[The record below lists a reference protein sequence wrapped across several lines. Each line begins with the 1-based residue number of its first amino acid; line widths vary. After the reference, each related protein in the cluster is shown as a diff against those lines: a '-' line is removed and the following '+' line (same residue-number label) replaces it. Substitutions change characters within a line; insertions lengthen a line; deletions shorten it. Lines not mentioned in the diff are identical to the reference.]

1 MEEIPEIWD
10 FRMDRLQEFF
20 RDRKDPWGAGFRE
33 VFVKKAR
40 LVPESF
46 SAYVETEGAQKIS
59 EGFAAICGRTPAWS
73 GRKHA
78 GRVRFLMGR
87 PDLLSDPIVIDCVC
101 AGGRVYPIPIL
112 IDGWHRYFA
121 HKLLGSPT
129 IRASFGGVVDLAEY
143 LSGRSDVLER

>member
-1 MEEIPEIWD
+1 MENEIPEIWD

-20 RDRKDPWGAGFRE
+20 GTRKDPWGAGFRE
-33 VFVKKAR
+33 AFVAR
-40 LVPESF
+40 ARPVSESF
-46 SAYVETEGAQKIS
+46 SGVYVEGARKIS
-59 EGFAAICGRTPAWS
+59 EGLATINGKRPSWN

-78 GRVRFLMGR
+78 GRIRFLMGR
-87 PDLLSDPIVIDCVC
+87 PDLLSDPIEIDCVC
-101 AGGRVYPIPIL
+101 VGCQVYPIPVL

-143 LSGRSDVLER
+143 LSGRTDVLEE